1 MPVNIQISVKID
13 NESIML
19 LERLCLKTQSAQY
32 NTGNRYSGNRYSGNS
47 YTKNNYTSN
56 SYIGNNYT
64 SNSYSETSYSGNS
77 SVQTKSLFDF

>member
-1 MPVNIQISVKID
+1 MPVNIQISVQID

-19 LERLCLKTQSAQY
+19 LERLCLKTQSTQY
-32 NTGNRYSGNRYSGNS
+32 NTGNRYSGNRYSG
-47 YTKNNYTSN
+47 NNYTSN

-77 SVQTKSLFDF
+77 SVQTKSLFNF